1 MPEAPPSLRGPR
13 RTHAPFLNPEAT
25 RRMSAR
31 MRADLLEAVAACASG
46 HPCGSLAVTD
56 ILAVLYGR
64 ILRIRPDQPAWD
76 ERDRFVLAKGHAAP
90 ALYAALAGRG
100 YFPRRELLTLRRID
114 SRLQGHPDMKSTPGV
129 DMSTGSLGQG
139 LSAGVGMAL
148 GARMTGRSFRVFVLM
163 SDAELAEG
171 QVWEAAMA
179 AAHYRLSP
187 LVAIVDRDRSQTDGR
202 TEEVMDCEPLAAKWR
217 AFGWRVLE
225 CDGHDHA
232 VLEPTLLRACR
243 GRNRPT
249 IVIAHTTIGRGV
261 SFLEGRKEI
270 YGEAFTPEMLSQA
283 LGELGQE
290 PIS

>member
-1 MPEAPPSLRGPR
+1 
-13 RTHAPFLNPEAT
+13 
-25 RRMSAR
+25 

-64 ILRIRPDQPAWD
+64 ILRIRPGEPAWTG
-76 ERDRFVLAKGHAAP
+76 RDRFVLAKGHAAP

-129 DMSTGSLGQG
+129 DMTTGSLGQG

-171 QVWEAAMA
+171 QVWEAAMS
-179 AAHYRLSP
+179 AAHYRLSH
-187 LVAIVDRDRSQTDGR
+187 LVAVIDRDRSQTDGP
-202 TEEVMDCEPLAAKWR
+202 TDEIMDPEPLAAKWR

-232 VLEPTLLRACR
+232 GLEEAFLRACR
-243 GRNRPT
+243 GRTRPSV
-249 IVIAHTTIGRGV
+249 VIARTIIGRGV

-270 YGEAFTPEMLSQA
+270 YGEAFTPDMLA
-283 LGELGQE
+283 GALEELGEP
-290 PIS
+290 PIP